1 MFQQQVFDQRATVK
15 VLNLALDR
23 MKEFYSPSLVQ
34 IREHGKQPV
43 PGARVAAPPPKPAA
57 YEKSGGSGSA
67 MELLQMIIEEATR
80 EEQELEKDENQAQK
94 MYGEFVTATK
104 ASIEADRASIAE
116 KQKQL
121 AETQTALS
129 STQESQLANEAR
141 LDDLGGLL
149 KGFHADC
156 DYVIK
161 YFKLRQR
168 ARQEEIDSIE
178 EAKAILSGADF
189 GK

>member
-1 MFQQQVFDQRATVK
+1 M
-15 VLNLALDR
+15 ALDR

-34 IREHGKQPV
+34 IRQHQPV

-67 MELLQMIIEEATR
+67 MELLQMIIEDSTR

-116 KQKQL
+116 KEKQL

-178 EAKAILSGADF
+178 EAKAILS
-189 GK
+189 